1 MTKLSDELE
10 LRYDGPIPATLR
22 EQMRRS
28 GDSKTQQRMDL
39 ERVRDQA
46 AADLK
51 RIEGLLETCSDE
63 MQETFLNID
72 HNRESERLKYAEIF
86 LRRLK

>member
-1 MTKLSDELE
+1 MNHRDPELV
-10 LRYDGPIPATLR
+10 YDGPIPATLR
-22 EQMRRS
+22 EQLRRS
-28 GDSKTQQRMDL
+28 GDSKTQQRMEL
-39 ERVRDQA
+39 EGIRDRA
-46 AADLK
+46 SADLK
-51 RIEGLLETCSDE
+51 RIEGLLETCTDE